1 MTCNC
6 SGKNKLMKTLKI
18 YENGFLNLF
27 KVMTLVLLGLALVI
41 ALIVTIPIWRSK
53 LIQKLLTNI
62 GNILVE
68 VLYW

>member
-1 MTCNC
+1 
-6 SGKNKLMKTLKI
+6 MKTLKI